1 MVTYKVLLD
10 TRRAKSDGTYSVQ
23 IRITYN
29 RKSSTINTGVFVKE
43 TFWDNTKATV
53 LNTHPNAGL
62 LNKKTTEFYLKVQK
76 AVLELEGQ
84 DSFDLDILKERLSEG
99 YSTPKVKAS
108 QCFKEFADQLITSM
122 FEANE
127 TGNATIYRTATNRLM
142 IFADNPK
149 LRFVDINYTFL
160 ESFKRHLTKQEIK
173 PNSISNYFRT
183 LRAIYN
189 KAIKAKV
196 VDRSHYPFLDVTVK
210 TEKTAKRAITLEDL
224 RRILNEPY
232 KVKSQEWHARSYFL
246 LSFALRG
253 ASFTDLAYLK
263 PGNIDK
269 HMLAYKRRKTGTELK
284 IKVIPE
290 LTKLLSFYA
299 GSNSKYL
306 LPILP
311 YDVVEG
317 SREAK
322 KLIAQWIKTTNK
334 YLDRI
339 GIKLGIDD
347 EITTYVSRHTWA
359 TSAKKLGFS
368 NELIA
373 ECLGHEYGN
382 KITNIYLDTFEQDLI
397 DRVNAAVML
406 NLMSCQLQIKRN
418 VEYGLNYRW
427 NSHLFNG
434 QKLWLEQRP
443 MF

>member
-29 RKSSTINTGVFVKE
+29 RKSSTLNTGVFVKE
-43 TFWDNTKATV
+43 TFWDDAQAKVA
-53 LNTHPNAGL
+53 NTHPNAPL
-62 LNKKTTEFYLKVQK
+62 LNKRTTEFYLKVQK
-76 AVLELEGQ
+76 AVLELEGE
-84 DSFDLDILKERLSEG
+84 DNFEFDALKERLSDN
-99 YSTPKVKAS
+99 YITPKTKRNRE
-108 QCFKEFADQLITSM
+108 FKEFADQLIAGM
-122 FEANE
+122 YAANE
-127 TGNATIYRTATNRLM
+127 TGNATVYQTATNRLM
-142 IFADNPK
+142 AFANNPK
-149 LRFVDINYTFL
+149 VRFVDINYTFL
-160 ESFKRHLTKQEIK
+160 ESFKRHLTKQGIK
-173 PNSISNYFRT
+173 PNSVSNYFRT

-189 KAIKAKV
+189 KAIKAKL

-224 RRILNEPY
+224 RRILYEPY
-232 KVKSQEWHARSYFL
+232 KLKSQEWHARSYFL

-263 PGNIDK
+263 PSNIDK

-290 LTKLLSFYA
+290 VTKLLSYYA
-299 GSNSKYL
+299 SSNSKYL

-311 YDVVEG
+311 YDIIEG

-382 KITNIYLDTFEQDLI
+382 KITNIYLDTFDQSII
-397 DRVNAAVML
+397 DKVNSVVLL
-406 NLMSCQLQIKRN
+406 NLKSCQREDKHLHR
-418 VEYGLNYRW
+418 YGLN
-427 NSHLFNG
+427 SMFNDPSFKG
-434 QKLWLEQRP
+434 QKLKLQPEAVL
-443 MF
+443 

>member
-29 RKSSTINTGVFVKE
+29 RKSSTVNTGVFIKE
-43 TFWDNTKATV
+43 VFWDNNQAKV
-53 LNTHPNAGL
+53 LNTHPNAAL

-84 DSFDLDILKERLSEG
+84 ESFDLDILKERLSED
-99 YSTPKVKAS
+99 YSTTKAKAN

-127 TGNATIYRTATNRLM
+127 TGNATVYRTATNRLLV
-142 IFADNPK
+142 FADNPK
-149 LRFVDINYTFL
+149 LRFVEINYTFL

-189 KAIKAKV
+189 KAVKAKL

-224 RRILNEPY
+224 RRILYEPY
-232 KVKSQEWHARSYFL
+232 KLKSQEWHARNYFL

-263 PGNIDK
+263 PTNIDK
-269 HMLAYKRRKTGTELK
+269 HLLAYKRRKTGTELK
-284 IKVIPE
+284 IKVISE
-290 LTKLLSFYA
+290 LTKLLSYYA

-322 KLIAQWIKTTNK
+322 KIIAQWIKTTNK

-382 KITNIYLDTFEQDLI
+382 KITNIYLDTFDQSMI
-397 DRVNAAVML
+397 DNVNSVVLL
-406 NLMSCQLQIKRN
+406 NLKSCHREIKHQYR
-418 VEYGLNYRW
+418 YGLKAMFDP
-427 NSHLFNG
+427 SSFKG
-434 QKLWLEQRP
+434 QKLKLQP
-443 MF
+443 AAIL